1 MTDITLFIPAYNA
14 AAWIRDT
21 LNSVFSQTWS
31 DFEVLVVDDCSTDN
45 TAEIV
50 ESFQHPRLTLVRNAQ
65 NLGVA
70 RTRNVALNRTT
81 TKWLACLDADDLA
94 SPDRMMVQM
103 QYLTAHPD
111 VAVLGALGEYFEG
124 REGLATYPVG
134 AQAVAERMP
143 FDNPMMQNTV
153 VLNVPWLK
161 KRGLQYDPSMHY
173 AEDYDFWARIH
184 EAGGEIVNLPDV
196 LVRYRFH
203 EQSTSR
209 SKREEQELTAT
220 RIRRRLFEHM
230 GCHLTDEQWAMLAT
244 YQFHGSILPSR
255 KERRELRAIW
265 RALAPLNRSQYEQ
278 ARFICSALPRPEG
291 LGDKLKLALS
301 MLRLSPVNGTR
312 FVVQFLSGKG

>member
-1 MTDITLFIPAYNA
+1 MSDITLFIPAYNA

-21 LNSVFSQTWS
+21 LDSVFSQTWS
-31 DFEVLVVDDCSTDN
+31 DFDVLVIDDCSTDN

-50 ESFQHPRLTLVRNAQ
+50 ESFQHPRLTLVRNDR

-81 TKWLACLDADDLA
+81 TRWLACLDADDIA
-94 SPDRMMVQM
+94 SPYRLMIQM
-103 QYLTAHPD
+103 QYLTDHPD

-124 REGLATYPVG
+124 RQGVAAYPVG
-134 AQAVAERMP
+134 EDAVTERMP

-153 VLNVPWLK
+153 VLNVPWLRE
-161 KRGLQYDPSMHY
+161 RGLQYDANMHY

-184 EAGGEIVNLPDV
+184 EAGGKIVNLPDV

-203 EQSTSR
+203 EQSASR
-209 SKREEQELTAT
+209 SKREEQEFTAT
-220 RIRRRLFEHM
+220 RIRRRLFAHM
-230 GCHLTDEQWAMLAT
+230 GCQLTDEQWAMLAT
-244 YQFHGSILPSR
+244 YQFKGSLLPSR
-255 KERRELRAIW
+255 KECRQLREIW
-265 RALAPLNRSQYEQ
+265 RALAPLNSSQYEQ

-301 MLRLSPVNGTR
+301 MVRLSPVHGTS
-312 FVVQFLSGKG
+312 FVAQFLCGKG